1 MFARRA
7 ASLVATSFRRLPPAA
22 ASPASPSF
30 GQVAAALA
38 SRRAV
43 FPREVTS
50 PRASS
55 TSKPKSEN
63 IVWSDSLLSTQERLE
78 MTGCKGATLWLTGL
92 SGSGKST
99 VSSVLEKKLI
109 ERGVLAYRLDGDN
122 VRMGLN
128 KDMGFSKADR
138 VENIRRIAEVSKLF
152 TDCGIVTLTSFISP
166 YREDRDRAR
175 EIFESD
181 GLLFMEVHVDVPL
194 DVAESRDPKG
204 LYKKAR
210 SGALKN
216 FTGIDD
222 PYEAPLKPELVLKT
236 HDFSV
241 DECAD
246 QALEALR
253 KCGVSIPEHPV

>member
-1 MFARRA
+1 MTT
-7 ASLVATSFRRLPPAA
+7 SLRRLPTVVAAPA
-22 ASPASPSF
+22 PSL

-38 SRRAV
+38 SRRSA
-43 FPREVTS
+43 FPSYEGT
-50 PRASS
+50 RASA
-55 TSKPKSEN
+55 TSQPKSQN
-63 IVWSDSLLSTQERLE
+63 IMWSDSLLSTEERLK

-138 VENIRRIAEVSKLF
+138 EENIRRIAEVSKLF

-175 EIFESD
+175 EIFEKD

-194 DVAESRDPKG
+194 DVAEKRDPKG

-222 PYEAPLKPELVLKT
+222 PYEAPLNPELVLKT
-236 HDFSV
+236 HDFTV

-246 QALEALR
+246 QAVEALR
-253 KCGVSIPEHPV
+253 KCGVAIPQDPI